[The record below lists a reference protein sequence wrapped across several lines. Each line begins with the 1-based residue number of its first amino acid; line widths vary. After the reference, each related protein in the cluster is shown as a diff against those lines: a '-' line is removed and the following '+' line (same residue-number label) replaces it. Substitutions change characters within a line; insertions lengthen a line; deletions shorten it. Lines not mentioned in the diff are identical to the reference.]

1 MATPLAGSLSRPGS
15 RRSVTSVI
23 VERIAQYAL
32 LVAALVITATPFVWM
47 CLSAFKPDSD
57 LQFYPPNWVPTE
69 WTTLNLETAWSA
81 ANFARF
87 FVNSTFVASVGT
99 CFYVATTM
107 AAGYAFARLDFPW
120 KNGLFAFVMLL
131 LMIPWPVTIVPAYLV
146 VVRFPLFGGNDLVG
160 QGGAGML
167 DSYWALILPVATGS
181 FGIFLF
187 RQFFR
192 TLPPELEDAARID
205 GASEPAIL
213 WHVMMPLSGAAI
225 ATVGILHFQHVWN
238 SFLWPY
244 LVTNNSDLFVL
255 QVGLRMLTS
264 QYNPRPFI
272 QMAGTLI
279 ATVPVV
285 LVFFVGQRWFV
296 RGIQLTGFK

>member
-1 MATPLAGSLSRPGS
+1 MAILA
-15 RRSVTSVI
+15 RSVRQPGGRRPTALASA
-23 VERIAQYAL
+23 ERTLQYAL
-32 LVAALVITATPFVWM
+32 LLAALVVTAAPFAWM

-57 LQFYPPNWVPTE
+57 LQFYPPNWVPTI
-69 WTTLNLETAWSA
+69 WTTENLETAWSA
-81 ANFARF
+81 ANFGRF
-87 FVNSTFVASVGT
+87 FANSTFVASVGT
-99 CFYVATTM
+99 CFYLATTM
-107 AAGYAFARLDFPW
+107 LAGYAFARLDFPW
-120 KNGLFAFVMLL
+120 RNGLFAFVLLL
-131 LMIPWPVTIVPAYLV
+131 LMIPWPVTIVPAYVV
-146 VVRFPLFGGNDLVG
+146 VVRFPLFGGNDLLG
-160 QGGAGML
+160 QGGVGML

-213 WHVMMPLSGAAI
+213 WHVMAPLSGPAI
-225 ATVGILHFQHVWN
+225 AAVGILHFQGVWN

-244 LVTNNSDLFVL
+244 LVTNNPDLFVL

-264 QYNPRPFI
+264 QYNPRPFV

-285 LVFFVGQRWFV
+285 LIFLVGQRWFV
-296 RGIQLTGFK
+296 RGIQLTGLK